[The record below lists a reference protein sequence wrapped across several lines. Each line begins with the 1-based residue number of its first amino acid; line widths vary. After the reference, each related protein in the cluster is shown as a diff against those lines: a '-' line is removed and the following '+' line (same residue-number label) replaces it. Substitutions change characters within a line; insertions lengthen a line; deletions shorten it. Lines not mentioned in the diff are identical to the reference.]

1 MGRYNANEAKT
12 MEYQGADTFRLQPG
26 AHSKVVFLYT
36 DETSIDGWACHRLEN
51 ASHYTFTVDCARG
64 PKDPIEKCPA
74 CSDGAQVYTR
84 VFVRLLEVDTG
95 KILIWDKPASFRK
108 ELAAKMRYFNPLY
121 SKVFEITRNG
131 SGLNT
136 RYDMQSLEGSSGI
149 DENKYQELLQ
159 KAEEACA
166 NYVRPADKY
175 EEIKLRCAQ
184 GEAEQVQVND
194 NNQQNSWGQ
203 PQQGGW
209 GQPQQ
214 GGWGQPPQNQQ
225 AGWGQPAAQNQGW
238 GQQSQNQPPQNPTQN
253 QQGGWE
259 QQSPQN
265 NPQPSAQN
273 QGWGQPP
280 QQGGWGQQTPQN
292 NQ

>member
-74 CSDGAQVYTR
+74 CADGAQVYTR

-121 SKVFEITRNG
+121 TKVFEITRNG

-136 RYDMQSLEGSSGI
+136 RYDMQSLEGNSGI
-149 DENKYQELLQ
+149 DEKKYTELLQ

-194 NNQQNSWGQ
+194 NQQNSWGQ

-214 GGWGQPPQNQQ
+214 GGWGQPSQSQQGGWGQQPQNQQ
-225 AGWGQPAAQNQGW
+225 GGWGQQPPQGSNQNQQGWEQQPPQGNPQSSVQNQGW
-238 GQQSQNQPPQNPTQN
+238 GQ
-253 QQGGWE
+253 
-259 QQSPQN
+259 
-265 NPQPSAQN
+265 
-273 QGWGQPP
+273 P
-280 QQGGWGQQTPQN
+280 QQGGWGQQPPQN

>member
-12 MEYQGADTFRLQPG
+12 MEYQGADVFRLQPG
-26 AHSKVVFLYT
+26 ARSKVVFLYT
-36 DETSIDGWACHRLEN
+36 DENSIDGWACHRLEN

-64 PKDPIEKCPA
+64 PKDPLEKCPA
-74 CSDGAQVYTR
+74 CADGAPVYTR
-84 VFVRLLEVDTG
+84 VFVRLLEVETG

-121 SKVFEITRNG
+121 TKVFEITRNG

-136 RYDMQSLEGSSGI
+136 KYDMQSLEGNSGI
-149 DENKYQELLQ
+149 DEKKYKELLQ

-175 EEIKLRCAQ
+175 EEIKLRCEQ
-184 GEAEQVQVND
+184 GEAEQVQVTD
-194 NNQQNSWGQ
+194 NNQQNNWGQ

-214 GGWGQPPQNQQ
+214 GGWGQPPQ
-225 AGWGQPAAQNQGW
+225 GQP
-238 GQQSQNQPPQNPTQN
+238 PQN
-253 QQGGWE
+253 QQGGWGQPPQN
-259 QQSPQN
+259 QQSAPPQN
-265 NPQPSAQN
+265 QQGWGQQPPQGNAQPPQN

-280 QQGGWGQQTPQN
+280 QQGGWGQQPPQN

>member
-12 MEYQGADTFRLQPG
+12 MEYQGADVFRLQPG
-26 AHSKVVFLYT
+26 ARSKVVFLYT
-36 DETSIDGWACHRLEN
+36 DENSIDGWACHRLEN

-64 PKDPIEKCPA
+64 PKDPLEKCPA
-74 CSDGAQVYTR
+74 CADGAPVYTR
-84 VFVRLLEVDTG
+84 VFVRLLEVETG

-121 SKVFEITRNG
+121 TKVFEITRNG

-136 RYDMQSLEGSSGI
+136 KYDMQSLEGNSGI
-149 DENKYQELLQ
+149 DEKKYKELLQ

-175 EEIKLRCAQ
+175 EEIKLRCEQ
-184 GEAEQVQVND
+184 GEAEQVQVTD
-194 NNQQNSWGQ
+194 NNQQNN
-203 PQQGGW
+203 W

-225 AGWGQPAAQNQGW
+225 SAPPQNQQGW
-238 GQQSQNQPPQNPTQN
+238 GQQPPQGNAQPPQ
-253 QQGGWE
+253 
-259 QQSPQN
+259 
-265 NPQPSAQN
+265 QN

-280 QQGGWGQQTPQN
+280 QQGGWGQQPPQN

>member
-1 MGRYNANEAKT
+1 
-12 MEYQGADTFRLQPG
+12 
-26 AHSKVVFLYT
+26 
-36 DETSIDGWACHRLEN
+36 
-51 ASHYTFTVDCARG
+51 
-64 PKDPIEKCPA
+64 
-74 CSDGAQVYTR
+74 
-84 VFVRLLEVDTG
+84 LLEVDTG

-149 DENKYQELLQ
+149 DEAKYQELLQ

-209 GQPQQ
+209 GQPQ
-214 GGWGQPPQNQQ
+214 NQQ
-225 AGWGQPAAQNQGW
+225 GGWGQPAAQNQGW
-238 GQQSQNQPPQNPTQN
+238 GQQLQNQQGWEQQPPQNN
-253 QQGGWE
+253 
-259 QQSPQN
+259 S
-265 NPQPSAQN
+265 QPSAQN
-273 QGWGQPP
+273 QGWSQPP
-280 QQGGWGQQTPQN
+280 QQGGWGQQPPQN